1 MHILVGALVGA
12 VVGVAIAVIAAKA
25 MKRPISWRALAVG
38 AAGGAIAGAVTVA
51 TLGAGGSLA
60 TATVFR
66 TAVMVETGELAA
78 SEAAKAS
85 PKTGTGSTAPSSSAG
100 TEAAKKLK
108 EASPPET
115 HTPARRVETPPH
127 VDPPA
132 HSEGIVG
139 VLGK

>member
-12 VVGVAIAVIAAKA
+12 VVGVAIVVIAARA
-25 MKRPISWRALAVG
+25 MKKPISWQAIAVG
-38 AAGGAIAGAVTVA
+38 AGGGALAGAVTVA

-66 TAVMVETGELAA
+66 TAVMVGTGEVAA
-78 SEAAKAS
+78 SEAAKAAPKAAPGS
-85 PKTGTGSTAPSSSAG
+85 PAPSASGG

-115 HTPARRVETPPH
+115 HTPARTVETPPR
-127 VDPPA
+127 VEPPA